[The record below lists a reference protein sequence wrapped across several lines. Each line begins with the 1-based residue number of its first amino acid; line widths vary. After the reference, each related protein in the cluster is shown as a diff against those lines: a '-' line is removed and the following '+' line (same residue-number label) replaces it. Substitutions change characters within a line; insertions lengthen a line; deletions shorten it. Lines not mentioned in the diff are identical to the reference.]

1 MLLGPDHHPVI
12 TDLGSMTA
20 VRSSVRESTIV
31 ILVADFYCYVYC
43 FLSNR
48 KRLITLTLMNLSQAR
63 VECKTRQEAARLQVD
78 LTDSESSRS
87 LGTDMH

>member
-20 VRSSVRESTIV
+20 VRSSEDRESTIV
-31 ILVADFYCYVYC
+31 ILVADFYCYVNC
-43 FLSNR
+43 FLSHSH
-48 KRLITLTLMNLSQAR
+48 LITLAHMNLPQAR